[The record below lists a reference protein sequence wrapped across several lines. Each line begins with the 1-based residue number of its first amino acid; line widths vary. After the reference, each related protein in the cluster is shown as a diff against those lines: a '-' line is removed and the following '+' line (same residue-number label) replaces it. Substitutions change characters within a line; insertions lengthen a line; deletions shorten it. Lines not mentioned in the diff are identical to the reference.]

1 MGLKKIIV
9 SLKCKL
15 SGLLCC
21 KSKCLNQEIIIE
33 PYCPKCDCD
42 KCLYP
47 PHPPY
52 QIVKQN

>member
-1 MGLKKIIV
+1 MGIKKFIV
-9 SLKCKL
+9 NMKCKL
-15 SGLLCC
+15 SSILCC

-33 PYCPKCDCD
+33 PYCPKCNCD

-52 QIVKQN
+52 QTIPLH

>member
-47 PHPPY
+47 PRPPY
-52 QIVKQN
+52 HIVKQN

>member
-1 MGLKKIIV
+1 MGIKKFIV
-9 SLKCKL
+9 NMKCKL
-15 SGLLCC
+15 SSLLCC

-33 PYCPKCDCD
+33 PYCPKCNCD

-52 QIVKQN
+52 QTIPLH